1 VNARSGDLLSALIAL
16 ALSLSFVTSSNTVL
30 YTAMESYSLWPHWAI
45 SAALS
50 GLFCLCAAVSE
61 NTKAHALARFLS
73 GCVWGTA
80 VLVLGSQSL
89 WLPVFW
95 TALVLLSF
103 DIISVINKGLIW
115 TPKNRF

>member
-1 VNARSGDLLSALIAL
+1 VSGKSGDLLSALIAL
-16 ALSLSFVTSSNTVL
+16 AIPLSFITSSDTVVFS
-30 YTAMESYSLWPHWAI
+30 AMQSYSLWPHWAI

-61 NTKAHALARFLS
+61 STRADALARFVS

-80 VLVLGSQSL
+80 VLILASHSL
-89 WLPVFW
+89 WIPVFW
-95 TALVLLSF
+95 TALVLFSF

-115 TPKNRF
+115 IPKNHF